1 MSSRKLLGCL
11 GFILR
16 ILALQR
22 ISLETLITSTTI
34 GAEKELRIVDVGNGP
49 KNDRIHGIA
58 LD

>member
-1 MSSRKLLGCL
+1 M
-11 GFILR
+11 
-16 ILALQR
+16 
-22 ISLETLITSTTI
+22 ETLITSTTI